1 MMQSA
6 RKLILVDENDRE
18 YKRLQRPTNAVAK
31 TKHSSRQHPCR
42 RSKSQRIR
50 GRSPSILELAQ
61 TSSGGTERASQP
73 YHCYAAAAS
82 AATTTTTAGV
92 SHTIAFGGA
101 ADVTE
106 SSVERGLPF
115 DMETAYSDLRFAGSF
130 GGLKICVVMPEQRPV
145 LQENFWPNEILTR
158 YTSRGDCG
166 FLVGDLLE
174 RHRGP
179 LSDRF
184 GGRVRSFVAR
194 RRIQILADVYR
205 RV

>member
-6 RKLILVDENDRE
+6 RKLILVDESDRE

-31 TKHSSRQHPCR
+31 TKQFRSVEHSSRQYPCG

-61 TSSGGTERASQP
+61 TSSGGTDRASQP

-158 YTSRGDCG
+158 YRSPGDCG
-166 FLVGDLLE
+166 FLV
-174 RHRGP
+174 
-179 LSDRF
+179 
-184 GGRVRSFVAR
+184 AR
-194 RRIQILADVYR
+194 RTRKASQTSIGSIWWTCPVFRHTTTDR
-205 RV
+205 DIC